1 MPFRP
6 PVPRAL
12 LVVLALAALAG
23 AGSGCLSSGGPP
35 PVRPPHCTP
44 PAAGARVPAEADA
57 GPIAVDYLK
66 ALAGHRYD
74 QAQGYAHACT
84 AAQQHS
90 LDQLWLWLDSMPSQ
104 AIKVA
109 APKITPGEDG
119 VTVRATLFARFGPA
133 PYSAWVTLGPRTLQ
147 LTQAQSSWRVRADVS
162 VVHRSDLAAY
172 GVSWLHHPYFINGRR
187 VTVVYAKP
195 ADVEAAQ
202 HILDTAESVV
212 PGLAARYGGGKA
224 GLRPIIF
231 LVDQRKQAERLAHV
245 DLGKVRTP
253 AGFQYSSFAYVDLPE
268 WRNLPGVD
276 QDSMVAHELT
286 HVVTRPMLDGAPHS
300 LLEGIAMYEEASY
313 LAEHGSGMSIGDVAA
328 YYSHHRFPSMRV
340 WRTRVTDWGL
350 PSVGAIQVCYEDA
363 LVMTHV
369 IMDEHGGVPAL
380 ARLGAAFRRYGGP
393 MRFTKAQVNQ
403 AFERALGVPFARVVA
418 EAHADAYRTLGIAG

>member
-6 PVPRAL
+6 QVLRAL
-12 LVVLALAALAG
+12 LAALSLAALAV
-23 AGSGCLSSGGPP
+23 AGSGCLSSSGPARA
-35 PVRPPHCTP
+35 RPPHCTP
-44 PAAGARVPAEADA
+44 PAAGAHVPAEANA
-57 GPIAVDYLK
+57 GPVAIDYLR

-74 QAQGYAHACT
+74 HAQTYAHACT

-90 LDQLWLWLDSMPSQ
+90 LDQLWLWLDSMPTQ
-104 AIKVA
+104 AIKVTGPQVA
-109 APKITPGEDG
+109 SVKDG

-133 PYSAWVTLGPRTLQ
+133 PYSAWVTLGPKTLR
-147 LTQAQSSWRVRADVS
+147 LTQAQGTWRVRADVS

-172 GVSWLHHPYFINGRR
+172 GVSWLHHPYFVNGQR

-195 ADVEAAQ
+195 ADVTAAQ
-202 HILDTAESVV
+202 QILETAESVV

-224 GLRPIIF
+224 GQRPVVF
-231 LVDQRKQAERLAHV
+231 LVDQKRQAERLAHV

-268 WRNLPGVD
+268 WQALPEVD

-300 LLEGIAMYEEASY
+300 LLEGIAMYEESNY
-313 LAEHGSGMSIGDVAA
+313 LGEHGSGMSIEDVAA
-328 YYSHHRFPSMRV
+328 DYYHQAFPSMRV
-340 WRTRVTDWGL
+340 WQLRATDWGL
-350 PSVGAIQVCYEDA
+350 QSVDAIQACYEDG

-369 IMDEHGGVPAL
+369 IMDEYGGVPAL

-393 MRFTKAQVNQ
+393 MRFTKAQVDH
-403 AFERALGVPFARVVA
+403 AFRRALGVPFARIVA
-418 EAHADAYRTLGIAG
+418 DAHAYAYRALGVNG